1 MSRELCEDWGRDGD
15 EGDCVCMI
23 VEGCV
28 KSNREM
34 MISVCVCVC
43 VCVCVLRVI
52 CREDV

>member
-1 MSRELCEDWGRDGD
+1 
-15 EGDCVCMI
+15 MI

-43 VCVCVLRVI
+43 VLRVI